1 MGQFVAFVKFFNC
14 RTASKLYIHVYMSP
28 VPQSINK
35 LCVNAK
41 GFSSISVNIVSKTN
55 FATLRIYP
63 FHSQVQRIKIDD
75 DSACRNS
82 YNGPHNAFCN
92 EHMDVSNFLNLHSL
106 EDHSDFCL
114 AYVFTY
120 RLVIGL
126 GRIFGFIL

>member
-1 MGQFVAFVKFFNC
+1 MY
-14 RTASKLYIHVYMSP
+14 T
-28 VPQSINK
+28 
-35 LCVNAK
+35 
-41 GFSSISVNIVSKTN
+41 
-55 FATLRIYP
+55 
-63 FHSQVQRIKIDD
+63 FHFQVQRIKIDD

>member
-1 MGQFVAFVKFFNC
+1 
-14 RTASKLYIHVYMSP
+14 
-28 VPQSINK
+28 
-35 LCVNAK
+35 
-41 GFSSISVNIVSKTN
+41 
-55 FATLRIYP
+55 
-63 FHSQVQRIKIDD
+63 VQRIKIDD

-120 RLVIGL
+120 RLVIGYKKIPQL
-126 GRIFGFIL
+126 I